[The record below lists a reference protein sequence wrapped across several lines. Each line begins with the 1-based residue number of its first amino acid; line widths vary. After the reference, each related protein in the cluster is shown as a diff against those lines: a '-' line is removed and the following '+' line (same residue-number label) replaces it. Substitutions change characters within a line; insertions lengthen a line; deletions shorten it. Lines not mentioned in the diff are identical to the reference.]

1 MVEWVDTVHLKCIAS
16 NSVPVQV
23 RPSVPFYIIMKKS
36 FNSKQSSQLTKA
48 DKIIIAIFSVQIIAG
63 LLFFLLIK

>member
-1 MVEWVDTVHLKCIAS
+1 
-16 NSVPVQV
+16 
-23 RPSVPFYIIMKKS
+23 MKKS
-36 FNSKQSSQLTKA
+36 FNSKQSSQSTKA